1 LALFPSRLS
10 RALIFIN
17 CLDPPLVSFLKLS
30 EDMFKGLLPSSDQ
43 LALCGMGVR
52 ISRPSCSLMHPS
64 LALALAGDAAR
75 HNRTPRTF
83 KIGLILAL
91 PTPFRK
97 GNSTQLRL
105 QWHGTLPQ
113 AKPCKTGLEL
123 GRWSRASTSHLL
135 AAPYGAGARAAA
147 CICQRGS
154 KPAQKCV
161 CENELTGHCLCC
173 PCRNRSASLPWSSI
187 ASDPVLLRTGVR
199 VEALPF
205 FNIKAR
211 EGSGFSKEIQSH
223 IAVSRANACCVV
235 RALVRMRVLFHLL
248 HVYLA

>member
-1 LALFPSRLS
+1 VTRPCFRLVSTALSYLLIAWTLLLLAFSSSPRTGS
-10 RALIFIN
+10 RA
-17 CLDPPLVSFLKLS
+17 C
-30 EDMFKGLLPSSDQ
+30 LLPSSDQ
-43 LALCGMGVR
+43 LALCGMGVQ
-52 ISRPSCSLMHPS
+52 ISRPSCSLM
-64 LALALAGDAAR
+64 R
-75 HNRTPRTF
+75 PRF

-91 PTPFRK
+91 PTPFRTE
-97 GNSTQLRL
+97 GNATQLRL

-113 AKPCKTGLEL
+113 AKPCRTGLEL
-123 GRWSRASTSHLL
+123 GRRSRASTSYLL
-135 AAPYGAGARAAA
+135 AAPYGAGARAGA

-161 CENELTGHCLCC
+161 CENEPTGHCLCC
-173 PCRNRSASLPWSSI
+173 PCRNRRASLPWSSI

-205 FNIKAR
+205 SSIKAR

-223 IAVSRANACCVV
+223 IAVSRANAFCVL
-235 RALVRMRVLFHLL
+235 RALVRMRVFFHLL